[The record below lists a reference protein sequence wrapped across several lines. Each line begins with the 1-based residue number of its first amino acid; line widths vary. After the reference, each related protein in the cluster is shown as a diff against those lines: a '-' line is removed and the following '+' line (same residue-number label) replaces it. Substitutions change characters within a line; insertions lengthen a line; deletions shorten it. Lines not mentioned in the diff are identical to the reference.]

1 MCRYYWLRRDPSSDP
16 QPGDDM
22 CNDPN
27 VEALTGSVMAGL
39 ATLDG
44 IVCTFRNPGVGQ

>member
-1 MCRYYWLRRDPSSDP
+1 MCRYYWLGRDPSSDP

-22 CNDPN
+22 CNNPN

-39 ATLDG
+39 ATIDG
-44 IVCTFRNPGVGQ
+44 IVCMYSSYRS

>member
-1 MCRYYWLRRDPSSDP
+1 MCRYYWLRRDHSSDP
-16 QPGDDM
+16 QPGDEI
-22 CNDPN
+22 CANPE

-44 IVCTFRNPGVGQ
+44 IVCE